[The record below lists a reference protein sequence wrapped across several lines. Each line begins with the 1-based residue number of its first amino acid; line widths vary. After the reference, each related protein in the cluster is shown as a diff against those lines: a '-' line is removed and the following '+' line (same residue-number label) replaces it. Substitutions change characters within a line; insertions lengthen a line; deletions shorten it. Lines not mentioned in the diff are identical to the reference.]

1 LASVHTHE
9 SVLPVQDAR
18 KELDAAVGELQE
30 KARVVDLLH
39 DKLMGV
45 NNTLTFFDGELQ
57 VWSLAWL
64 VVCGGPLSG
73 TSLCQ
78 APSMVA
84 LESETSRTAVTSP
97 YNALQTQSSA

>member
-1 LASVHTHE
+1 MCTHM
-9 SVLPVQDAR
+9 SPPAQDAR

-45 NNTLTFFDGELQ
+45 NNTLAFFDGELQ
-57 VWSLAWL
+57 VWSAARL

-73 TSLCQ
+73 TSLCR
-78 APSMVA
+78 APSVVA
-84 LESETSRTAVTSP
+84 LKSGTSHAAVNTTDFRL
-97 YNALQTQSSA
+97 NQRLTVQA